1 MLYQFLRANQQ
12 DLVERCRAKVAVRRA
27 PRPTEAELEHGIP
40 LFLQQFIDM
49 LQAHLPSSPATMLS
63 SATQHGDEL
72 RQKGFTVAQVI
83 HDYGDLCQAITE
95 LAVEREASIR
105 PEKFGA
111 LNRCLDDAIAAAVT
125 EHVRQREELI
135 QAECTRDAE
144 ERLALL
150 AHELRN
156 LLHIASLS
164 FEVIK
169 RGRVAINGTTGA
181 LHERAL
187 RGLSSLIDRA
197 LAEARFSAGIRKEQV
212 HLDRFIEDVELAA
225 GLEADALE
233 VHLSVS
239 PVDPGVAVHADPE
252 ILASVLAN
260 LLQNAF
266 KFTRQNGCEEV
277 SLRVRQDADRVFIEV
292 EDQCGG
298 LEPGAP
304 EELFRP
310 LARRRVHPRPGH
322 PSGLGLGLTICQRGV
337 EANDGEL
344 HVRSLPGKGCVFSVE
359 LERTASRRPGT
370 ESAGG
375 VALSVRA
382 ATRTS
387 KTSSSIN

>member
-1 MLYQFLRANQQ
+1 
-12 DLVERCRAKVAVRRA
+12 
-27 PRPTEAELEHGIP
+27 
-40 LFLQQFIDM
+40 
-49 LQAHLPSSPATMLS
+49 MLS

-292 EDQCGG
+292 EDECGG

-304 EELFRP
+304 EELLRLFVG
-310 LARRRVHPRPGH
+310 RRVHPRPGH
-322 PSGLGLGLTICQRGV
+322 PSGLGLGLTICRRGV

-344 HVRSLPGKGCVFSVE
+344 HVRNLPGKGCVFSVE
-359 LERTASRRPGT
+359 LARTASST
-370 ESAGG
+370 
-375 VALSVRA
+375 
-382 ATRTS
+382 
-387 KTSSSIN
+387 N